1 MERGV
6 VLGILLS
13 VSGSALSNQIIF
25 EHGKNS
31 GSNFNGWKIE
41 PYRCFTYI
49 QFTEESVSFFVEN
62 GGDYSLELSRKVEH
76 LRRYSKYNLQLEF
89 TELTNCQLNGI
100 SFYISEDEKNW
111 KPVEMDGDFIHDEAL
126 EFYTTGYVKI
136 VADLS
141 FQKEGY
147 VECSY
152 IKLKGEEPLEILDPS
167 ELKEEKEKEFF
178 IFCFNKS
185 INVET
190 KNEDPFQVVFT
201 NLAGQVVYQHSALG
215 SLRMEPELPEGIYVV
230 SIIQNNQIIE
240 NKKVVL

>member
-6 VLGILLS
+6 VLGILLL
-13 VSGSALSNQIIF
+13 VSGNALSNQIIF

-41 PYRCFTYI
+41 PYRCFTYVN
-49 QFTEESVSFFVEN
+49 FTEESVSFFVEN

-89 TELTNCQLNGI
+89 DQMINCQLNSI

-111 KPVEMDGDFIHDEAL
+111 RPVELDGDFIHDPAL
-126 EFYTTGYVKI
+126 QDMEDGYVKI
-136 VADLS
+136 VADMS
-141 FQKEGY
+141 FQKDGF

-152 IKLKGEEPLEILDPS
+152 IKLEGEEPLNIIDPTEIT
-167 ELKEEKEKEFF
+167 EEKRKEFF
-178 IFCFNKS
+178 IFCFNGS

-190 KNEDPFQVVFT
+190 KNEDPFEIVFT
-201 NLAGQVVYQHSALG
+201 NLAGQMVYQHSALG
-215 SLRMEPELPEGIYVV
+215 SLRIEPELPAGVYVV
-230 SIIQNNQIIE
+230 SVVQNNQIVE
-240 NKKVVL
+240 NKKVVF